1 MYANDPI
8 DDMKVNLKY
17 ETVAKPNTS
26 AYEDFVHVYI
36 AESVWDTISNLDEL
50 FISYGKQY
58 WLYRPFWD
66 SLSAADQDEAQ
77 KLYSINPNED
87 LINPLL

>member
-17 ETVAKPNTS
+17 ETVAKLNTS

-50 FISYGKQY
+50 FISYGKPY
-58 WLYRPFWD
+58 WLSRPFWD
-66 SLSAADQDEAQ
+66 SLSPADQEEAV
-77 KLYSINPNED
+77 KLYSIDPNEE
-87 LINPLL
+87 LLD